1 MRYLE
6 ARWVGCSKRFLIM
19 HDNER
24 IVQAFQDIA
33 NRVLKRRNP
42 IELGQ
47 EAVIGL
53 AAIMAAMGG
62 IERQLQRIADA
73 MDASDWTYTGKIDDN

>member
-1 MRYLE
+1 
-6 ARWVGCSKRFLIM
+6 M

-62 IERQLQRIADA
+62 IERQLERIADHIQVRED
-73 MDASDWTYTGKIDDN
+73 MEVWHPLKDKSNDN